1 MLDADEF
8 FEKFFIV
15 LLFLWFSLIF
25 FDFLSFFFFCIVSM
39 NVYDSWGLMGENLA
53 GQCHFIKRQSN
64 GMAAVAGSMRLYVRR
79 NQV

>member
-25 FDFLSFFFFCIVSM
+25 FDFLSFFFFVLFQWMFMIHEALWVRISPVSAI
-39 NVYDSWGLMGENLA
+39 L
-53 GQCHFIKRQSN
+53 
-64 GMAAVAGSMRLYVRR
+64 
-79 NQV
+79 